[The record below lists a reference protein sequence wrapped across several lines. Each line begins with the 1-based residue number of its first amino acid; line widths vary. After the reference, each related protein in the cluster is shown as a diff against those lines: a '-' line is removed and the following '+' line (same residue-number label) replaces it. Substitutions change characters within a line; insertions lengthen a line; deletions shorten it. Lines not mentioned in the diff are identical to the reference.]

1 DLPLERPLVLAIP
14 RGGVIVGYE
23 VAKALGAEL
32 DIIVPR
38 KIGAPGEPELAIGA
52 VMHDGS
58 LFLNER
64 VARWVGGS
72 PEYIE
77 EERKRQVAEAL
88 RRLHSYRGE
97 RPYPGL
103 SGRDIVIVDDGI
115 ATGATITAALR
126 WLRGQGAG

>member
-1 DLPLERPLVLAIP
+1 QIMSRTYRNRETAGREIAKAVTDLPLERPLVLAIP

-77 EERKRQVAEAL
+77 EER
-88 RRLHSYRGE
+88 
-97 RPYPGL
+97 
-103 SGRDIVIVDDGI
+103 
-115 ATGATITAALR
+115 
-126 WLRGQGAG
+126 